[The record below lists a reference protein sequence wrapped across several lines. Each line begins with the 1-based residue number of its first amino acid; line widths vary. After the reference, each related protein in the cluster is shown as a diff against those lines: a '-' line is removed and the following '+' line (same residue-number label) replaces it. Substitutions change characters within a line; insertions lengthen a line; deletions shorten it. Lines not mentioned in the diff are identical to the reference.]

1 MWSNGK
7 KCAVILSFDFD
18 AESLWLSKNLST
30 PSFLSRGTYGARV
43 GVPRL
48 LGLLSKYGI
57 RATFFVPAETA
68 RRHPGLVR
76 EIHLQ
81 GHEVGHHGDIHE
93 NPVNLEGDEERR
105 ILATG
110 IETLEKIT
118 GKRPLGY
125 RSPSW
130 DLGKNSIRLLQE
142 YGFLYDSSMMADDY
156 NLYTVEDKGEP
167 TPLVEVPVSWELDDA
182 AHFLFMFRPVY
193 YTGMSAPSKVYEI
206 WATEFEGAYNSGG
219 AFILTMHP
227 QLIGR
232 YHRFKML
239 ETLIQHIA
247 RHPGVWFA
255 PCSEV
260 VSDWLKN
267 QEKQGNQGKIGMVE

>member
-48 LGLLSKYGI
+48 LELLRKYGI

-68 RRHPGLVR
+68 RRHPDLVK

-81 GHEVGHHGDIHE
+81 RHEVGHHGDIHE
-93 NPVNLEGDEERR
+93 NPVELKIEEERR
-105 ILATG
+105 ILTTG

-130 DLGKNSIRLLQE
+130 DLGKNSIQLLQE

-156 NLYTVEDKGEP
+156 NLYYVEDKGKL

-193 YTGMSAPSKVYEI
+193 YTGMSVPSKVYEI
-206 WATEFEGAYNSGG
+206 WATEFEGAYEHEG
-219 AFILTMHP
+219 AFILTLHP
-227 QLIGR
+227 QIIGR
-232 YHRFKML
+232 YHRLKML

-247 RHPGVWFA
+247 SHPGVWFA
-255 PCSEV
+255 TCGEV
-260 VSDWLKN
+260 VSDWLLG
-267 QEKQGNQGKIGMVE
+267 QEKKK